1 METAR
6 QNRNVSDTDDRRPY
20 GYATNSSITYRFIM
34 SYEIL
39 STIESPADVKALSD
53 EQLTELCAEI
63 REKLIEVISVNGGH
77 LSSNLG
83 TVELT
88 VALHKVFDCPR
99 DSVVFDVGHQS
110 YTHKMLT
117 GRYDRIGTIRRE
129 GGLSGFPKRSE
140 SEYDAFNAGHASTSI
155 SAALGIAKAKQLA
168 GDPSYTVAIIGDGS
182 LTGGLAYE
190 GLNNAGQH
198 KKNFIVILNDNRMSI
213 SRNVGAMARYLSSIR
228 MQPWYRRLK
237 RGTERALSK
246 VPLLGKPVSELL
258 KRSKSKVKHVMYR
271 HTIFDKLGL
280 SYYGPVD
287 GHNMEDLINALNT
300 VKQSKDPA
308 LLHVVTKKGKGYKYA
323 EDDSASYH
331 GIGSFNVDTGE
342 PISSKKNFSAVFGR
356 KLRELAGADSRVC
369 AVTAAMRTGTGLQ
382 DFVKLYKDRFFDV
395 GIAEEHAVTFSAGL
409 ALSGMLP
416 VFAVYST
423 FLQRSYDQLIH
434 DASMQKAHLV
444 LAIDRA
450 GVVGEDGETHQG
462 LFDVSML
469 NAVPNTT
476 VYSPC
481 YFDGLQN
488 ALTAALFEDEGLVAV
503 RYPRG
508 GEGEKPEDYS
518 RENINYELY
527 GDRDAKLLL
536 ITYGRLFSEAVA
548 AREILKEQGIDLCI
562 LKLCRIK
569 PIDERAVKLASSF
582 KTIRFFE
589 EGMRSGSVAERFRDL
604 LDEANYGG
612 TYKVTAVENTYVQHA
627 SVKSTLKTLGLD
639 AESMAERIKKDIE
652 VSA

>member
-1 METAR
+1 
-6 QNRNVSDTDDRRPY
+6 
-20 GYATNSSITYRFIM
+20 M

-39 STIESPADVKALSD
+39 SKIESPADVKALNE
-53 EQLTELCAEI
+53 EQLPQLCAEI
-63 REKLIEVISVNGGH
+63 REKLIDVISVNGGH

-83 TVELT
+83 VVELT
-88 VALHKVFDCPR
+88 VALHRVFDCPA

-117 GRYDRIGTIRRE
+117 GRCGAIDTIRRE

-140 SEYDAFNAGHASTSI
+140 SDCDAFNAGHASTSI

-168 GDPSYTVAIIGDGS
+168 GDPSYTIAVIGDGS

-246 VPLLGKPVSELL
+246 LPLLGKPIGEVL

-331 GIGSFNVDTGE
+331 GIGSFNIDTGE
-342 PISSKKNFSAVFGR
+342 PISAKENFSAVFGR
-356 KLRELAGADSRVC
+356 RLCELAAEDSRVC

-434 DASMQKAHLV
+434 DASMQGAHLV

-469 NAVPNTT
+469 NAIPDTT

-481 YFDGLQN
+481 YFDGLEN

-508 GEGEKPEDYS
+508 GEGDKPAGYTT
-518 RENINYELY
+518 ENINYELY
-527 GDRDAKLLL
+527 GDRDADALL
-536 ITYGRLFSEAVA
+536 ITYGRLFNEAVR
-548 AREILKEQGIDLCI
+548 AREILKKNGKELCI
-562 LKLCRIK
+562 LKLCRVK
-569 PIDERAVKLASSF
+569 PIDDRAVRLASGF
-582 KTIRFFE
+582 KNIRFFE

-604 LDEANYGG
+604 LDQQGYGG
-612 TYKVTAVENTYVQHA
+612 SYKVSAVDEIYVQQA
-627 SVKSTLKTLGLD
+627 SVKSSLHTLGLY
-639 AESMAERIKKDIE
+639 AQTMADCILKDSG
-652 VSA
+652 VSV

>member
-1 METAR
+1 MA
-6 QNRNVSDTDDRRPY
+6 
-20 GYATNSSITYRFIM
+20 
-34 SYEIL
+34 YEIL
-39 STIESPADVKALSD
+39 SKIESPADVKALSD
-53 EQLTELCAEI
+53 EQTAQLCAEI
-63 REKLIEVISVNGGH
+63 REKLIDIVSVNGGH

-83 TVELT
+83 VVELT
-88 VALHKVFDCPR
+88 VALHKAFDCPR
-99 DSVVFDVGHQS
+99 DSIVFDVGHQS

-117 GRYDRIGTIRRE
+117 GRYGAIDTIRRE

-140 SEYDAFNAGHASTSI
+140 SDGDAFNAGHASTSI
-155 SAALGIAKAKQLA
+155 SAALGIAKAKLLT
-168 GDPSYTVAIIGDGS
+168 GDPSYTVAVIGDGS

-213 SRNVGAMARYLSSIR
+213 SKNVGAMARYLTSIR
-228 MQPWYRRLK
+228 MQPWYLRLK
-237 RGTERALSK
+237 KRTERVLSK
-246 VPLLGKPVSELL
+246 IPLLGRPIGYVL
-258 KRSKSKVKHVMYR
+258 KHSKAKVKHVLYR

-287 GHNMEDLINALNT
+287 GHNMDELMNALNT
-300 VKQSKDPA
+300 VKLSKDPA

-323 EDDSASYH
+323 EDDSAYYH
-331 GIGSFNVDTGE
+331 GVGSFNIETGE
-342 PISSKKNFSAVFGR
+342 PISSKENFSAVFGR
-356 KLRELAGADSRVC
+356 KLCELAGADERVC
-369 AVTAAMRTGTGLQ
+369 AVTAAMRTGTGLL
-382 DFVKLYKDRFFDV
+382 DFSKIYKDRFFDV

-409 ALSGMLP
+409 AVSGMLP

-434 DASMQKAHLV
+434 DASMQNAHLV

-469 NAVPNTT
+469 NAIPDTT

-481 YFDGLQN
+481 YFDGLEN
-488 ALTAALFEDEGLVAV
+488 ALTAALFDCKGLAAV

-508 GEGEKPEDYS
+508 GEGERPDDYAI
-518 RENINYELY
+518 ENLNYDMI
-527 GDRDAKLLL
+527 GDKNADTLL

-548 AREILKEQGIDLCI
+548 ARELLQQQGKELCI

-569 PIDERAVKLASSF
+569 PIDPEAVSF
-582 KTIRFFE
+582 AKGFKKIHFFE
-589 EGMRSGSVAERFRDL
+589 EGMRSGSVADSFRDL
-604 LDEANYGG
+604 LEETDFDGAYH
-612 TYKVTAVENTYVQHA
+612 VTAVDDIYVQHA
-627 SVKSTLKTLGLD
+627 SVKSSLKALGLD
-639 AESMAERIKKDIE
+639 AQSMAE
-652 VSA
+652 VLS

>member
-1 METAR
+1 
-6 QNRNVSDTDDRRPY
+6 
-20 GYATNSSITYRFIM
+20 M

-39 STIESPADVKALSD
+39 STIESPADVKALSA
-53 EQLTELCAEI
+53 EQLTQLCAEI
-63 REKLIEVISVNGGH
+63 REKLIDVISVNGGH

-83 TVELT
+83 VVELT
-88 VALHKVFDCPR
+88 VALHRVFDCPA

-117 GRYDRIGTIRRE
+117 GRYGAIDTIRRE

-140 SEYDAFNAGHASTSI
+140 SDCDAFNAGHASTSI
-155 SAALGIAKAKQLA
+155 SAALGIAKAKQLL
-168 GDPSYTVAIIGDGS
+168 GDPSYTIAVIGDGS

-198 KKNFIVILNDNRMSI
+198 KKNFIIILNDNRMSI

-228 MQPWYRRLK
+228 MQPWYLRLK
-237 RGTERALSK
+237 HGTEKALSRI
-246 VPLLGKPVSELL
+246 PLVGKPIGSVL

-287 GHNMEDLINALNT
+287 GHNLDELTKALNT

-331 GIGSFNVDTGE
+331 GVGSFNVDTGE
-342 PISSKKNFSAVFGR
+342 PLGSGKNFSAVFGE
-356 KLRELAGADSRVC
+356 KLCELAEADSRIC

-382 DFVKLYKDRFFDV
+382 DFAKLYKDRFFDV
-395 GIAEEHAVTFSAGL
+395 GIAEEHAVTFASGL
-409 ALSGMLP
+409 AVSGMLP

-444 LAIDRA
+444 LAVDRA

-469 NAVPNTT
+469 NAIPDTV

-481 YFDGLQN
+481 YFDGLEN
-488 ALTAALFEDEGLVAV
+488 SLTAALFDNDGLVAV

-508 GEGEKPEDYS
+508 GEGVRPDGYTA
-518 RENINYELY
+518 ENLNYEFY
-527 GDRDAKLLL
+527 GDRDADVLLV
-536 ITYGRLFSEAVA
+536 TYGRLFSEAVT
-548 AREILKEQGIDLCI
+548 AREQLKQQGKSLCI
-562 LKLCRIK
+562 LKLCRIR
-569 PIDERAVKLASSF
+569 PIDPEAVQAAASYPH
-582 KTIRFFE
+582 IHFFE
-589 EGMRSGSVAERFRDL
+589 EGMRSGSVADVMRAMLDQTGYDGEFR
-604 LDEANYGG
+604 
-612 TYKVTAVENTYVQHA
+612 VTAVDNSFVRHA
-627 SVKSTLKTLGLD
+627 SVKSTLHRLGLD
-639 AESMAERIKKDIE
+639 ACSMAENGVD
-652 VSA
+652 A

>member
-1 METAR
+1 M
-6 QNRNVSDTDDRRPY
+6 
-20 GYATNSSITYRFIM
+20 M

-39 STIESPADVKALSD
+39 SKIESPADVKALSD

-63 REKLIEVISVNGGH
+63 REKLIDVISVNGGH

-155 SAALGIAKAKQLA
+155 SAALGIAKAKQLT

-342 PISSKKNFSAVFGR
+342 PISSKENFSAVFGR
-356 KLRELAGADSRVC
+356 KLCELANADERVC

-409 ALSGMLP
+409 ALNGMLP

-508 GEGEKPEDYS
+508 GEGEKPGDYT

-548 AREILKEQGIDLCI
+548 AREILKEQGID
-562 LKLCRIK
+562 
-569 PIDERAVKLASSF
+569 
-582 KTIRFFE
+582 
-589 EGMRSGSVAERFRDL
+589 
-604 LDEANYGG
+604 
-612 TYKVTAVENTYVQHA
+612 
-627 SVKSTLKTLGLD
+627 
-639 AESMAERIKKDIE
+639 
-652 VSA
+652 